1 MTTLVRSAEAH
12 LLVCGKPRP
21 RPGAVVR
28 YPNHIPTQR
37 VVLALVATRRAEDKQ
52 ERRQKRKGQVESF
65 MRNSKWNITCAIA
78 VGAFTS
84 VADAQPAPSMTD
96 SIEGHLAAGKNA
108 AGGRDNTPD
117 FYGLV
122 TAICLAP
129 LNAPTRPDAP
139 PPRINPNRAST
150 YLEPKKAF
158 DDLYWM
164 GTASRSTWALT
175 TSDGIILYD
184 TQGVYDAED
193 VIVGGLKKL
202 GLDPVTV
209 KYVIISHAHENEVG
223 GAKMMQERYGAH
235 IVMGAGDWDMV
246 DQSVNG
252 FPKGKPKRDI
262 VATDGMKITLGDRTV
277 TIYLM
282 PGHTPGTI
290 SGIFQV
296 HDHGKLLTVAY
307 SGGTEF
313 NFVND
318 VPHFDTYLASERK
331 FAVIAAAAGATVIL
345 GNQSQFDGAAVKLRM
360 LADRRPEEAHPLEV
374 GAAAVARYFKIEDEC
389 AQAVRLKLLTHQHDA
404 QPGQ

>member
-1 MTTLVRSAEAH
+1 
-12 LLVCGKPRP
+12 
-21 RPGAVVR
+21 
-28 YPNHIPTQR
+28 
-37 VVLALVATRRAEDKQ
+37 
-52 ERRQKRKGQVESF
+52 
-65 MRNSKWNITCAIA
+65 MRTSKWNFSCALA
-78 VGAFTS
+78 VVAFMS
-84 VADAQPAPSMTD
+84 AADAQTARPAPD

-108 AGGRDNTPD
+108 AGGRDDTPD

-122 TAICLAP
+122 TAICVAP
-129 LNAPTRPDAP
+129 LNAPVRPDAP
-139 PPRINPNRAST
+139 APRMNPNRAST
-150 YLEPKKAF
+150 YVEPKKAF

-164 GTASRSTWALT
+164 GTRSRSTWALT

-184 TQGVYDAED
+184 TQGLYDADE
-193 VIVGGLKKL
+193 VIIGGLKKL
-202 GLDPVTV
+202 GLDPAKV

-223 GAKMMQERYGAH
+223 GAKLMQERYGAH

-252 FPKGKPKRDI
+252 FPFGKPKRDI

-277 TIYLM
+277 TLYLM

-296 HDHGKLLTVAY
+296 HDHGKPLTVAY

-331 FAVIAAAAGATVIL
+331 FAAIAAAAGATIIL
-345 GNQSQFDGAAVKLRM
+345 GNQSQFDSAALKLRT
-360 LADRRPEEAHPLEV
+360 LADRRPGEAHPLDV
-374 GAAAVARYFKIEDEC
+374 GAAAVARYFEIEDEC
-389 AQAVRLKLLTHQHDA
+389 AQAVRLKLLAQEHDSA
-404 QPGQ
+404 K

>member
-1 MTTLVRSAEAH
+1 MRIS
-12 LLVCGKPRP
+12 
-21 RPGAVVR
+21 
-28 YPNHIPTQR
+28 
-37 VVLALVATRRAEDKQ
+37 KQ
-52 ERRQKRKGQVESF
+52 
-65 MRNSKWNITCAIA
+65 NITCALAAICFIDTA
-78 VGAFTS
+78 E
-84 VADAQPAPSMTD
+84 AQTARPAPD

-108 AGGRDNTPD
+108 AGGRDDTPD

-122 TAICLAP
+122 TAICIAP
-129 LNAPTRPDAP
+129 LNAPVRPDAP
-139 PPRINPNRAST
+139 APRMNPDRTNT

-164 GTASRSTWALT
+164 GTPSRSTWALT
-175 TSDGIILYD
+175 TTDGIILYD
-184 TQGVYDAED
+184 TQSVYDAED

-202 GLDPVTV
+202 GLDPSTV

-223 GAKMMQERYGAH
+223 GAKLMQERYGAH

-252 FPKGKPKRDI
+252 FPNGKPKRDVI
-262 VATDGMKITLGDRTV
+262 ATDGMKITLGGRTL

-296 HDHGKLLTVAY
+296 HDNGKPLTVAY

-313 NFVND
+313 NFLND

-331 FAVIAAAAGATVIL
+331 FAAIAAAAGATIIM
-345 GNQSQFDGAAVKLRM
+345 GNQSQFDGAASKLRM
-360 LADRRPEEAHPLEV
+360 LADRRSGGAHPLDV
-374 GAAAVARYFKIEDEC
+374 GAGAVARYFKIEDEC
-389 AQAVRLKLLTHQHDA
+389 AQAVRLKILAQQHDA
-404 QPGQ
+404 NQLGK

>member
-1 MTTLVRSAEAH
+1 
-12 LLVCGKPRP
+12 
-21 RPGAVVR
+21 
-28 YPNHIPTQR
+28 
-37 VVLALVATRRAEDKQ
+37 
-52 ERRQKRKGQVESF
+52 
-65 MRNSKWNITCAIA
+65 MRISKWNIACALAVLAFMSAAEAQIA
-78 VGAFTS
+78 
-84 VADAQPAPSMTD
+84 PD

-108 AGGRDNTPD
+108 AGGRNDTPD

-122 TAICLAP
+122 TAICVAP
-129 LNAPTRPDAP
+129 LNAPSRPDAP
-139 PPRINPNRAST
+139 APRMNPNRART

-164 GTASRSTWALT
+164 GTPSRSTWALT

-202 GLDPVTV
+202 GLNPAKV

-223 GAKMMQERYGAH
+223 GAKLMQERYGAH

-252 FPKGKPKRDI
+252 FPNGKPKRDI
-262 VATDGMKITLGDRTV
+262 VATDGMKVTLGGRTV
-277 TIYLM
+277 TVYLV

-296 HDHGKLLTVAY
+296 HDRGKPLTVAY

-331 FAVIAAAAGATVIL
+331 FAAIAAAAGATIIL
-345 GNQSQFDGAAVKLRM
+345 GNQSQFDSAAPKLRT
-360 LADRRPEEAHPLEV
+360 LADRRPGEAHPLDV

-389 AQAVRLKLLTHQHDA
+389 AQAVRLKLLTQQHGA
-404 QPGQ
+404 TEPGR

>member
-1 MTTLVRSAEAH
+1 MGTPNRNVIRAF
-12 LLVCGKPRP
+12 
-21 RPGAVVR
+21 AVF
-28 YPNHIPTQR
+28 
-37 VVLALVATRRAEDKQ
+37 ALVSGAE
-52 ERRQKRKGQVESF
+52 
-65 MRNSKWNITCAIA
+65 
-78 VGAFTS
+78 
-84 VADAQPAPSMTD
+84 AQPAVD
-96 SIEGHLAAGKNA
+96 SIESHLAAGKNA

-122 TAICLAP
+122 TALCVAP
-129 LNAPTRPDAP
+129 LNAPPRPDAP
-139 PPRINPNRAST
+139 APRVNPRRAST

-184 TQGVYDAED
+184 TQSVYDAED

-202 GLDPVTV
+202 GLDPTTV

-223 GAKMMQERYGAH
+223 GAKLMQQRYGAR
-235 IVMGAGDWDMV
+235 IVMGAGDWDLV

-252 FPKGKPKRDI
+252 FPNGKPQRDMI
-262 VATDGMKITLGDRTV
+262 ATDGMKITLGDRTV
-277 TIYLM
+277 TLYLM

-296 HDHGKLLTVAY
+296 HDHGKPLTVAY

-331 FAVIAAAAGATVIL
+331 FAAIAAAAGATIIL
-345 GNQSQFDGAAVKLRM
+345 GNQSQFDGAALKLRT
-360 LADRRPEEAHPLEV
+360 LADRKPGEPHPLDV
-374 GAAAVARYFKIEDEC
+374 GVEAVARYFKIEDEC
-389 AQAVRLKLLTHQHDA
+389 AQAVRLKLLARQKDA
-404 QPGQ
+404 SK